1 MNYRYFSENIHYY
14 WYSYLYIS
22 PSEETA
28 HIYWSWYSSFFIVY
42 HKFSTRDAKT
52 RKQLF
57 TAKFLTNAISSDKI
71 SFKMSIL
78 MLRFLKIVIMLK
90 LAFLLLL
97 HHLCYIFCTQIY
109 KNSVSFGRALPNE
122 QILFVSTTPVAM
134 ILSELNLTQS
144 VALLLM

>member
-1 MNYRYFSENIHYY
+1 MNHRYFSENIHYY
-14 WYSYLYIS
+14 WYSYLYIN

-97 HHLCYIFCTQIY
+97 HHLCYIFCTLIY
-109 KNSVSFGRALPNE
+109 KIAFRLVSLKPCG
-122 QILFVSTTPVAM
+122 T
-134 ILSELNLTQS
+134 
-144 VALLLM
+144 LMFNTRPLIGWFSKFFII

>member
-1 MNYRYFSENIHYY
+1 MNYRHFSENIHYY
-14 WYSYLYIS
+14 WYSYLYIN

-28 HIYWSWYSSFFIVY
+28 HIYWTWYSSFFIVY

-78 MLRFLKIVIMLK
+78 MLRFLKIAIMLK

-97 HHLCYIFCTQIY
+97 HRLCYIFCTLIY
-109 KNSVSFGRALPNE
+109 KNSVSFSILKALGHFNVE
-122 QILFVSTTPVAM
+122 YKAIDWLIQ
-134 ILSELNLTQS
+134 
-144 VALLLM
+144 